1 MANLEN
7 PAYILPCDATEAERL
22 NQQHNLLFRVLG
34 QRLLPSSIPL
44 EKVHSV
50 ADVGTGTGIWLQS
63 LASQAPQLSPNYD
76 QRYYHGFDI
85 GDAQFPS
92 DSRSED
98 LELKFT
104 TQDVLKPFPR
114 VFRSRFDLVH
124 VRLFSF
130 ALQEVNLKIAMENLL
145 RILKPG
151 GYLYWEDTNWTS
163 VKETSGLAEGS
174 AIKEAIFRN
183 MRSRGL
189 SSHIIDIVHRLGL
202 ENGLRCLSKA
212 DYHSDDYPDVNV
224 LGALASPAIEAFLR
238 KLSLN
243 ERLTNNSEEPGE
255 LETLFKLHQEL
266 NAKGLLRWKETFT
279 TVVYQTPF

>member
-1 MANLEN
+1 MTSHVKKTHTD
-7 PAYILPCDATEAERL
+7 PTIRL

-50 ADVGTGTGIWLQS
+50 ADVGTGTGYVLTQFCRMLSFLVLLEGSIWLQS

-145 RILKPG
+145 RILSQ
-151 GYLYWEDTNWTS
+151 Y
-163 VKETSGLAEGS
+163 
-174 AIKEAIFRN
+174 
-183 MRSRGL
+183 
-189 SSHIIDIVHRLGL
+189 
-202 ENGLRCLSKA
+202 SKA
-212 DYHSDDYPDVNV
+212 SLAHRTNISSQSLAVICTGKIPT
-224 LGALASPAIEAFLR
+224 GRQSRKRPALPKVRLSRSYIPQYAIQR
-238 KLSLN
+238 
-243 ERLTNNSEEPGE
+243 P
-255 LETLFKLHQEL
+255 
-266 NAKGLLRWKETFT
+266 
-279 TVVYQTPF
+279 